1 MLREAHPLDGDI
13 SSWGLTNLIYVL
25 KYVHKFVANYVIII
39 VITINDKKWCE
50 MLRTTNISTLRTD
63 LSTYLSDLENGPIL
77 VLSHSQ
83 PKAVLVDPELFNA
96 LVEKV
101 EMLED
106 LVDGRRALAE
116 YSENPD
122 NIVNAEEVFERLGY

>member
-1 MLREAHPLDGDI
+1 MYLRDLADGP
-13 SSWGLTNLIYVL
+13 V
-25 KYVHKFVANYVIII
+25 
-39 VITINDKKWCE
+39 
-50 MLRTTNISTLRTD
+50 
-63 LSTYLSDLENGPIL
+63 L

-106 LVDGRRALAE
+106 LVDGRRALTE
-116 YSENPD
+116 YRDDPD
-122 NIVNAEEVFERLGY
+122 SVGNAEEVFERLGY